1 MTLDQTREYSLEDLL
16 QLMDHLR
23 DSSWGC
29 PWDKKQTFTSLIP
42 STIEEVYELVDA
54 LEATDNEQIAEELG
68 DVLFQVVFYSQLG
81 KENNAFSF
89 HSVVDRLT
97 KKLLRRHPH
106 VFADGTL
113 SSFANHQ
120 NLPTERAVDDSDIK
134 QQWEAIKQQERQS
147 KSLSKVLDD
156 IPKAFP
162 ALTRSQKLQKRAS
175 AVGFDWDS
183 VTEVLDK
190 VDEEVT
196 ELKEALQQNNTA
208 AIKEELG
215 DLLFSIVNVCRFL
228 SVDAESALRQSNT
241 KFEKRFQYVEAQ
253 SQKHNITL
261 DKTNRKVMNDFWD
274 EAKAKKR

>member
-106 VFADGTL
+106 VFAD
-113 SSFANHQ
+113 
-120 NLPTERAVDDSDIK
+120 
-134 QQWEAIKQQERQS
+134 
-147 KSLSKVLDD
+147 
-156 IPKAFP
+156 
-162 ALTRSQKLQKRAS
+162 
-175 AVGFDWDS
+175 
-183 VTEVLDK
+183 
-190 VDEEVT
+190 
-196 ELKEALQQNNTA
+196 
-208 AIKEELG
+208 
-215 DLLFSIVNVCRFL
+215 
-228 SVDAESALRQSNT
+228 
-241 KFEKRFQYVEAQ
+241 
-253 SQKHNITL
+253 
-261 DKTNRKVMNDFWD
+261 
-274 EAKAKKR
+274 